1 MSDPTRWYGFLA
13 DAILVVHTGFVLFV
27 VVGFV
32 LTVAGLAAG
41 WSWVR
46 NRTFRVV
53 HLVAIGFVVVQ
64 AWLGQLCPL
73 TIWESALRR
82 RAGEAG
88 YEESFVGHWLGRFLY
103 YEAEPWVFTL
113 VYTLFGAAVIA
124 VWLLGRPRR

>member
-13 DAILVVHTGFVLFV
+13 DVILVIHTSFVLFV
-27 VVGFV
+27 VFGFA

-46 NRTFRVV
+46 NRTFRIL

-73 TIWESALRR
+73 TIWESTLRR

-88 YEESFVGHWLGRFLY
+88 YETSFVGHWLGRFLY

-113 VYTLFGAAVIA
+113 IYTLFGTAVVA
-124 VWLLGRPRR
+124 VWILGRPRR

>member
-1 MSDPTRWYGFLA
+1 MSDPSRWYGFLA
-13 DAILVVHTGFVLFV
+13 DVILVVHTLFVLFV
-27 VVGFV
+27 VLGFV

-46 NRTFRVV
+46 KRAFRAA
-53 HLVAIGFVVVQ
+53 HLAAIGFVVVQ

-73 TIWESALRR
+73 TIWESTLRR

-88 YEESFVGHWLGRFLY
+88 YETSFVGHWLGRLLY

-113 VYTLFGAAVIA
+113 VYTLFGAAVVV
-124 VWLLGRPRR
+124 VWVLGRQRR